1 MDSHSTDADRLDRAV
16 TAVLAD
22 EPAAVPSTLAH
33 QLAVAR
39 VLRTTLS
46 PVPAGS
52 AFEDALAERLA
63 LGLRTD
69 PGRLMGGF
77 VRHHQRLVVTGA
89 VSSVVLSTASAAV
102 LAWRL
107 VHR

>member
-1 MDSHSTDADRLDRAV
+1 MHSLSTDADRLDRAV
-16 TAVLAD
+16 TALLTD
-22 EPAAVPSTLAH
+22 EPAAVPPTLAD
-33 QLAVAR
+33 QLAIAR
-39 VLRTTLS
+39 AVRTAITPI
-46 PVPAGS
+46 PVGA

-63 LGLRTD
+63 HGPFAD
-69 PGRLMGGF
+69 PGRLMTQF

>member
-1 MDSHSTDADRLDRAV
+1 MHSRSTDADRLDRAV
-16 TAVLAD
+16 TAMLAD
-22 EPAAVPSTLAH
+22 EPVAVPPTLAD
-33 QLAVAR
+33 QLAMAR
-39 VLRTTLS
+39 VLRAALS
-46 PVPAGS
+46 SVPAGS
-52 AFEDALAERLA
+52 EFEDALAERLA
-63 LGLRTD
+63 RGPRTD
-69 PGRLMGGF
+69 PGRLMSRF

>member
-1 MDSHSTDADRLDRAV
+1 MPPFSTDADRLDRAV

-22 EPAAVPSTLAH
+22 EPAAVPPTLAD
-33 QLAVAR
+33 QLALAR
-39 VLRTTLS
+39 VLRTALA

-52 AFEDALAERLA
+52 AFEDHLAERLA
-63 LGLRTD
+63 HGPEAD
-69 PGRLMGGF
+69 PGRLMSQF

>member
-1 MDSHSTDADRLDRAV
+1 MPSLSTDADRLDRAV
-16 TAVLAD
+16 TAVLAG
-22 EPAAVPSTLAH
+22 EPAAVPPTLADH
-33 QLAVAR
+33 LAAAR
-39 VLRTTLS
+39 VLRTALH

-52 AFEDALAERLA
+52 AFEDALGARLA
-63 LGLRTD
+63 SGPRTD
-69 PGRLMGGF
+69 PGRLMGQF